1 PLPALREVLLA
12 LLLQVR
18 VVQERGDHA
27 PRLRVPREL
36 AGSLSDHLLTDG
48 VPGGVLVLLVE
59 LVATDQ
65 PTETEQGAQALRSV
79 AEVPGLI
86 VLLHQVNVVAV
97 RRLRVLE
104 HRLDDVLVVRGKR
117 VTNTTHSEL
126 CHIDSEWDALEAL
139 PTSLDGVRVLR
150 DDLVHRL
157 PDVVISGLL
166 AQPAAIPPD
175 LA

>member
-36 AGSLSDHLLTDG
+36 AGSLSDHLLTDR

-86 VLLHQVNVVAV
+86 VLLHQVDVVAV

-104 HRLDDVLVVRGKR
+104 HRRRSEERR
-117 VTNTTHSEL
+117 VGEGWRS
-126 CHIDSEWDALEAL
+126 
-139 PTSLDGVRVLR
+139 
-150 DDLVHRL
+150 
-157 PDVVISGLL
+157 
-166 AQPAAIPPD
+166 
-175 LA
+175 